1 MKRTFPLL
9 TIVLAM
15 TLLSCTG
22 RKGTPAT
29 SAPSADS
36 IATEDTT
43 ARPEIIYMVLPNTHY
58 SKDVATVTLTLVN
71 DTRRIIYTGPD
82 FFIERRTDGRW
93 TNWPLK
99 HGGFDEPAFGASK
112 GNPLRLEVDLSN
124 VRDEY
129 VKGMYRLGK
138 PISIG
143 FGQNSQQ
150 DTCYCVFYIDD

>member
-1 MKRTFPLL
+1 MKRTFLLL

-15 TLLSCTG
+15 VLLSCIN
-22 RKGTPAT
+22 RKGTPMT
-29 SAPSADS
+29 SAPNTDS

-71 DTRRIIYTGPD
+71 DTRRTIYTGPD

-124 VRDEY
+124 VRDAY
-129 VKGMYRLGK
+129 VTGMYRLGK

-143 FGQNSQQ
+143 FGRNSQQ